1 MPDASHPQA
10 AWRAFD
16 QLVAEAGAANPWRTN
31 ALDEREFAPDYG
43 LLERLLAVPVR
54 LGSMTQS
61 GIPAKAVDV
70 WVAHELRRAG
80 FLADEV
86 WPRATPPRVLPREVA
101 LMRHPES
108 NMTAALSR
116 QIFERLESGKVKGG
130 IVANDAY
137 VLGKAYAKQVDVLI
151 AQWSRG
157 PELMIS
163 TKRMDSSFGKNA
175 LNRIEES
182 YGDAKNLRG
191 RYPLAATGFLFVMRS
206 TALEQERE
214 TATRLM
220 DLLAKLAQEPDA
232 YDVTGLIITEWVD
245 PVGMRIDEAA
255 EGTAV
260 PEVRVRLRHDAVP
273 KQLRIDRFL
282 ATMIDRVLVRTPVNI
297 HVGVRER
304 RDNKHLPIEEAETG
318 VRDRDPEESSST

>member
-1 MPDASHPQA
+1 MSHPQV

-16 QLVAEAGAANPWRTN
+16 NLVAEAGTASPWRTN
-31 ALDEREFAPDYG
+31 ALGERELAPDYG
-43 LLERLLAVPVR
+43 LLERLLAVPIR
-54 LGSMTQS
+54 LGSTTQS

-86 WPRATPPRVLPREVA
+86 WPRATPPRVLPHEIA
-101 LMRHPES
+101 LMRHPAS
-108 NMTAALSR
+108 NMTATLSQ
-116 QIFERLESGKVKGG
+116 QIFERLESGKVRGG

-206 TALEQERE
+206 TALEQESE

-220 DLLAKLAQEPDA
+220 DLLGKLAQEPDA

-245 PVGMRIDEAA
+245 PVGTRIDEAA

-260 PEVRVRLRHDAVP
+260 AEVRVRLRHDAVP
-273 KQLRIDRFL
+273 ELLRIDRFL
-282 ATMIDRVLVRTPVNI
+282 ATMIDQVLVRTPVDL
-297 HVGVRER
+297 HVEVRQR
-304 RDNKHLPIEEAETG
+304 RDSMHLPLAEAETG
-318 VRDRDPEESSST
+318 AREPEEPSDG